1 MSGQMI
7 YFFSKDQTDG
17 AADKRELLGGKGAN
31 LAEMTKIGIP
41 VPPGFTITTE
51 VCRDYHDAG
60 DVLPPSLLP
69 EIKKA
74 VKKLEV
80 IMRAGFGDPDK
91 TLLLSVRSGAARSMP
106 GMMDTVL
113 NLGINQDVVEGL
125 ARKTGNRRFAL
136 DVYRRFIQMFGDV
149 VMEVPHEK
157 YEHILHE
164 VKSSKGV
171 VLDTELDEKDLEKV
185 VKKYLKLY
193 EKHTGEQFP
202 SDPMDQLIRSVEA
215 VFKSWNNQRAV
226 TYRKLND
233 IRGLI
238 GTAVNVQ
245 TMVFGNLGETS
256 GTGVA
261 FTRDPATG
269 EDELYGE
276 YLMNAQGE
284 DVVAGIRTP
293 LPISKLREQNP
304 VIYNEL
310 NDIRHRLEK
319 HYKDIQDL
327 EFTIQEGKLYILQ
340 TRTAERTIFS
350 WIRSQVEM
358 VGQGLID
365 KKTAIRRIPAGEL
378 GKLFAPVLDQTD
390 IERKGLKAC
399 AMGLNASPGG
409 ACGRIVFTAED
420 AEKWSQMNES
430 ELIKKYPTIAPS
442 KKSDKESGKKEKVH
456 VILVRI
462 ETSADDIGGM
472 HAAQGILTSRGGMT
486 SHAAVVA
493 RGMGCPCV
501 AGAGDLVINYAKE
514 ELICG
519 DHILKKGDKI
529 AIDGFTGAIYPT
541 EIDVKPSEILQ
552 VLRGQIGA
560 EESLIYRRY
569 STLMSWVEEFRKLG
583 VRTNADTPGDVQTA
597 IYLGAEGI
605 GLTRTE
611 HMFFGNAKEKKNVA
625 NKGEKKVSRIV
636 TFRKM
641 ILVAEKVK
649 QLRQKL
655 AAAMSGKGDPE
666 SIAELQAKLVE
677 PEKHYYEALRDLL
690 PLQKQDFKEIF
701 KVLNGRPATIRT
713 LDPPLHEFL
722 PEKLKDRKEMANIL
736 ETTLE
741 DIKQSI
747 QSLKEFN
754 PMLGHRGCRLG
765 ITYPEVTKMQ
775 VEAIIEAALE
785 THKEGIRVA
794 PEIMIPLVGTK
805 MELDLQKDVVV
816 RTIEE
821 ICKKNGLAKLPF
833 TVAIGTMI
841 EVPRAALMANEIAE
855 SADFFSF
862 GTNDLTQMACGFSR
876 DDSGKFLT
884 EYVEKKIY
892 EYDPFQV
899 LDQTGVGQL
908 VEIAVQRGR
917 STRPDLKIGI
927 CGEHGGEP
935 RSVEFC
941 YRVGLD
947 YVSCSPFRVPTA
959 RLAAAQAVIKQ
970 KS

>member
-1 MSGQMI
+1 MSKQMI
-7 YFFSKDQTDG
+7 YFFSKEKTDG
-17 AADKRELLGGKGAN
+17 SADKRELLGGKGAN

-51 VCRDYHDAG
+51 VCRDYHEAG
-60 DVLPPSLLP
+60 DVLPAALLP
-69 EIKKA
+69 DIKKA
-74 VKKLEV
+74 VKKLED
-80 IMRAGFGDPDK
+80 IMGAKFGDPEN
-91 TLLLSVRSGAARSMP
+91 TLLLSVRSGAAKSMP

-113 NLGINQDVVEGL
+113 NLGINQEVVEGL
-125 ARKTGNRRFAL
+125 IRKTGNKRFAL

-149 VMEVPHEK
+149 VMEVPHDD

-164 VKSSKGV
+164 VKASKGL
-171 VLDTELDEKDLEKV
+171 VLDTELDENDWEIV
-185 VKKYLKLY
+185 VKKYLELY
-193 EKHTGEQFP
+193 EKHTGEKFP
-202 SDPMDQLIRSVEA
+202 TDPMEQLVKSVEA
-215 VFKSWNNQRAV
+215 VFRSWNNPRAV
-226 TYRKLND
+226 IYRQLND

-293 LPISKLREQNP
+293 LQIAMLKEQNP

-310 NDIRHRLEK
+310 NDIRHILEK
-319 HYKDIQDL
+319 HYKDVQDL

-358 VGQGLID
+358 VDQGLID
-365 KKTAIRRIPAGEL
+365 KKTAVKRIPASEL
-378 GKLFAPVLDQTD
+378 GKLFAPVLDQAD

-399 AMGLNASPGG
+399 AKGLNASPGG
-409 ACGRIVFTAED
+409 ACGRIVFTAAD
-420 AEKWSQMNES
+420 AEEWSKMDES
-430 ELIKKYPTIAPS
+430 ELQKIHPSIVLS
-442 KKSDKESGKKEKVH
+442 KKTEKKEKVR

-462 ETSADDIGGM
+462 ETSAEDIGGM
-472 HAAQGILTSRGGMT
+472 HASEGILTSRGGMT

-501 AGAGDLVINYAKE
+501 AGAGGLVINYAKE

-519 DHILKKGDKI
+519 DHVLKKGDKI
-529 AIDGFTGAIYPT
+529 AIDGFTGAIYPA

-552 VLRGQIGA
+552 VLRGQIKM
-560 EESLIYRRY
+560 EESLLFRQY
-569 STLMSWVEEFRKLG
+569 SILMSWVDDIRTLG
-583 VRTNADTPGDVQTA
+583 VRTNADSPGDAQTA
-597 IYLGAEGI
+597 VYFGAEGI

-611 HMFFGNAKEKKNVA
+611 HMFFGDANEGDQKNR
-625 NKGEKKVSRIV
+625 RIV
-636 TFRKM
+636 TFRQM

-655 AAAMSGKGDPE
+655 AAAMSGKGD
-666 SIAELQAKLVE
+666 SKLIKELQAQLVE
-677 PEKHYYEALRDLL
+677 PEKQYMIALQKLL
-690 PLQKQDFKEIF
+690 PLQKQDFKDIF
-701 KVLNGRPATIRT
+701 KVLKGLPATIRT

-722 PEKLKDRKEMANIL
+722 PDKLEDQKEMARIMGL
-736 ETTLE
+736 TIEE
-741 DIKQSI
+741 I
-747 QSLKEFN
+747 QQTIENLKEFN

-765 ITYPEVTKMQ
+765 ITYPEVTEMQ
-775 VEAIIEAALE
+775 VRAIIEAALE
-785 THKEGIRVA
+785 VHNEGIPVA

-805 MELDLQKDVVV
+805 MELDLQKDVALNVIDDV
-816 RTIEE
+816 
-821 ICKKNGLAKLPF
+821 CKANGLKKLPF
-833 TVAIGTMI
+833 PVAIGTMI
-841 EVPRAALMANEIAE
+841 EVPRASLMADEIAE
-855 SADFFSF
+855 AADFFSF

-876 DDSGKFLT
+876 DDSAKFLE
-884 EYVEKKIY
+884 EYVDKKIY

-917 STRPDLKIGI
+917 STKPDLQMGI

-941 YRVGLD
+941 HRVGLD

-959 RLAAAQAVIKQ
+959 KLAAAQAVIKQ
-970 KS
+970 ES